1 MEPYREP
8 EIKRS
13 KTEFLIGLFCGLA
26 IGLALFSYKVTQV
39 RAEAQ
44 SVQESAAKELTDL
57 RATVA
62 TLNAKTKDC
71 NSVLLG
77 DGTKTILMD
86 PNHPYGKFV
95 PAANN
100 LPNGYIPGPVWIINR
115 KVTPRT
121 MDGTLNGAYAYE
133 HPDGSIEGWFSPGQ
147 SREAENVGH

>member
-8 EIKRS
+8 VRKRS
-13 KTEFLIGLFCGLA
+13 WAELFAAGL
-26 IGLALFSYKVTQV
+26 IGLALGLAPGAIKINQE
-39 RAEAQ
+39 RAEAK
-44 SVQESAAKELTDL
+44 AAVEETQKKLDELD
-57 RATVA
+57 ATVA
-62 TLNAKTKDC
+62 EQKRKSADC
-71 NSVLLG
+71 TAVVLG

-133 HPDGSIEGWFSPGQ
+133 HPDGSIEGWFSG
-147 SREAENVGH
+147 SGNR

>member
-8 EIKRS
+8 VKKMGAAQFLAII
-13 KTEFLIGLFCGLA
+13 LIGF
-26 IGLALFSYKVTQV
+26 ALGMAPGAFKIRKLQSDLDVTISE
-39 RAEAQ
+39 R
-44 SVQESAAKELTDL
+44 SKELTDL

-77 DGTKTILMD
+77 DGTKTLLMD
-86 PNHPYGKFV
+86 VNHPYGKYV
-95 PAANN
+95 PPATI
-100 LPNGYIPGPVWIINR
+100 LPKGYVPGTVWIINR

-133 HPDGSIEGWFSPGQ
+133 HPDGSIEGWFSGAG
-147 SREAENVGH
+147 SRDQVSGNR